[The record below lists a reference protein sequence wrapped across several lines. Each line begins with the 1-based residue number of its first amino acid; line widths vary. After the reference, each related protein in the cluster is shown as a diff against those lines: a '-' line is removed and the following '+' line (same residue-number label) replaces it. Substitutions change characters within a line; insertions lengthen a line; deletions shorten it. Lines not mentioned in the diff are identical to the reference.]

1 MTCYTIQGMAPHA
14 APINRY
20 VASTPEVTIV
30 LPAYRAADVLA
41 RNVPPL
47 LDYLNSLAFT
57 HEVIVVDDGS
67 QDHGRT
73 GDVARKLGCRY
84 MELPRNV
91 GKGAAV
97 RQGMLAASGRF
108 RIFTDADV
116 PFELDAIERIL
127 YYLDFKEF
135 HFVTGDRTLPDSR
148 YFAQVSIARR
158 LASATAS
165 TIISRFIA
173 GGWLDTQCGIKGF
186 QGCVADDLFGV
197 TRVRGFAFDV
207 ELFYVALKRN
217 YDIKRIP
224 IRLRSNDTSSV
235 RLAIDGPSFVVDLAR
250 IKWNQVCGRYRPRT
264 HGPNS

>member
-1 MTCYTIQGMAPHA
+1 MQGMLSHTAHNSRSVAP
-14 APINRY
+14 
-20 VASTPEVTIV
+20 TPDVTIV
-30 LPAYRAADVLA
+30 LPAYRAAEVLA

-47 LDYLNSLAFT
+47 LVYLNSLAST
-57 HEVIVVDDGS
+57 HEVIIVDDGS
-67 QDHGRT
+67 QDHGHT
-73 GDVARKLGCRY
+73 GDVARRLGCRY
-84 MELPRNV
+84 MELPRNS

-116 PFELDAIERIL
+116 PFELEAIERIL

-158 LASATAS
+158 LASAAAS
-165 TIISRFIA
+165 TIVSRFIA

-186 QGCVADDLFGV
+186 QGRVADDLFGV
-197 TRVRGFAFDV
+197 TRVRRFAFDV

-224 IRLRSNDTSSV
+224 VRLRSNDTSSV
-235 RLAIDGPSFVVDLAR
+235 RLAVDGPSFVADLAR
-250 IKWNQVCGRYRPRT
+250 IRWNQFCGRYRPRI
-264 HGPNS
+264 HRPNS